1 MFRKALLGS
10 AAAAIVAVTSTGA
23 QAFILYGNDMDEA
36 REMQPAGSSFE
47 NQLAREYREFFLFE
61 ADEMRDWID
70 ADYFAEKA
78 LAANTGKT
86 VMPEDPAK
94 WNIDDAHMSELQ
106 SARAGLVDVLDKGA
120 RESAPREA
128 AIAQAKYDCWVEQQE
143 EGHQFDHIAAC
154 REAFR
159 TAMTGLEN
167 AMAKTAEAPAVVVP
181 QAETE
186 TVVGEEIAKMVVYFG
201 FDESGLTG
209 DARSTIDAFVAEM
222 KPLKDVVVF
231 VEGHADRAGPANYNV
246 GLSEAR
252 AEMVRAELIRQGITI
267 GDLEEMMI
275 AAKGEAEPSV
285 MTVDGVA
292 EPANRRVEVVAR
304 GLIEQPLPVNQTT
317 SN

>member
-10 AAAAIVAVTSTGA
+10 AAAAIVAVSSTGA
-23 QAFILYGNDMDEA
+23 QAFIFYGNDMEEA
-36 REMQPAGSSFE
+36 REMKPVGSSFE

-61 ADEMRDWID
+61 ADDMRDWID

-78 LAANTGKT
+78 LAANAGKT
-86 VMPEDPAK
+86 VMPEDPAE
-94 WNIDDAHMSELQ
+94 WDIDEVHMSELQ
-106 SARAGLVDVLDKGA
+106 SARSGLVEVLDKGA

-154 REAFR
+154 RDAFLA
-159 TAMTGLEN
+159 AMTGLEN
-167 AMAKTAEAPAVVVP
+167 AMAKTAEVPAPAVDAP
-181 QAETE
+181 QTE

-209 DARSTIDAFVAEM
+209 DARATIYAFVAEM

-231 VEGHADRAGPANYNV
+231 VEGHADRAGPASYNV

-267 GDLEEMMI
+267 GDLEEMKV
-275 AAKGEAEPSV
+275 AAKGEADPRV
-285 MTVDGVA
+285 ATGDGVA

-304 GLIEQPLPVNQTT
+304 GLIERSVSGGQTT